1 MNNNNPN
8 LVNQIKQ
15 RYLRGNNIKIFLAT
29 IFTVI
34 VIVGSLSYM
43 LFAVNVS
50 DTRVENIAMT
60 EVVQESPI
68 HAIPDIPPSYT
79 SSYVIDNA
87 GKLSSETINTIHQEV
102 SKLYKSMGAEIYVV
116 IENGERNES
125 AEKLAEIFFEDQN
138 VTNNGAVIYYSIPYD
153 YTILPGIDIY
163 DGIEREIDNIFNN
176 DVESYFSRG
185 NYDNS
190 VLSMV
195 KALLHFYETNY
206 NYNANVSGGIDVPY
220 YYDYD
225 NSYVVD
231 GEIYDYTYESSAFAG
246 LMLLLPIIFG
256 IILIVVILSGRRNR
270 AHYNHVYYTPHSGFW
285 GGLGLGL
292 FGGSRYRRRYHRPMH
307 FHTPPSHGERS
318 WGSPK
323 NKNNWGSWGNS
334 SGRGSSGGGFS
345 NSNGRGSSGSGF
357 SSSSGRGSSGG
368 GFSRS
373 SSSSSSRGS
382 SGGGFSSSSRSSSSG
397 RGSSGGGFSR
407 KR

>member
-1 MNNNNPN
+1 MNNSNPN

-15 RYLRGNNIKIFLAT
+15 RYLRGNNIKICLAT
-29 IFTVI
+29 IFTVML
-34 VIVGSLSYM
+34 IVGSLSYM

-50 DTRVENIAMT
+50 DTRVENIAIT
-60 EVVQESPI
+60 EAVQEAPI
-68 HAIPDIPPSYT
+68 HAYDNSGAIPDIPPSYT
-79 SSYVIDNA
+79 SSYVFDNA

-125 AEKLAEIFFEDQN
+125 AEKLAETFFEDQN
-138 VTNNGAVIYYSIPYD
+138 VTNNGVVIYYSIPYD

-163 DGIEREIDNIFNN
+163 DGVEREIDNIFNN

-206 NYNANVSGGIDVPY
+206 NYNADVAGAVDVPY

-225 NSYVVD
+225 YSYVD
-231 GEIYDYTYESSAFAG
+231 GEIYDYTYETSAFTG
-246 LMLLLPIIFG
+246 LMLLIPIIFG
-256 IILIVVILSGRRNR
+256 IILVVVILSGRRNR
-270 AHYNHVYYTPHSGFW
+270 APYNHVYYTPRSGFW

-292 FGGSRYRRRYHRPMH
+292 FGGSRYRHRHHRPMH
-307 FHTPPSHGERS
+307 FHTPPRSDNRS

-323 NKNNWGSWGNS
+323 SGGSS
-334 SGRGSSGGGFS
+334 SGGFSRGSSGGSFS
-345 NSNGRGSSGSGF
+345 SSSR

-373 SSSSSSRGS
+373 SSSSSGRGS
-382 SGGGFSSSSRSSSSG
+382 SGGSFSSSSG